1 MDQTEVF
8 ERHRLRRKLRWW
20 RLLTI
25 IIVVIGLV
33 SVTLSSSPNLIAGDH
48 IARVEIIGVIQDD
61 DELISR
67 LEAIADDDNAKAL
80 VVTISSP
87 GGTTFGGER
96 IYNAIKRVSDKKPVV
111 ADVRTM
117 AASAGYMI
125 AAASNHIVA
134 GEASIVGSIGVIF
147 QYPQVSKLLDK
158 IGVSMEEIKSTPL
171 KAEPSPFHPASE
183 EAVAMINS
191 MVTDSYDWFVDIVA
205 ENRKLTRIDA
215 LKLSDGS
222 IFTGRQAAKNG
233 LVDSL
238 GGIAEIR
245 SYLSEKGIEAELE
258 ILDRPA
264 PDISSSNIFSFAL
277 PNIIQRYLGVEQ
289 STLGKLLGEKK
300 LFLDGLLSFWQIAE
314 N

>member
-1 MDQTEVF
+1 MDQQDVF

-25 IIVVIGLV
+25 LAVIIGIV
-33 SVTLSSSPNLIAGDH
+33 SLTISNDNSLITGDH

-61 DELISR
+61 DELIAR
-67 LEAIADDDNAKAL
+67 LDAIGDDSNAKAL
-80 VVTISSP
+80 IVTISSP
-87 GGTTFGGER
+87 GGTTYGGER
-96 IYNAIKRVSDKKPVV
+96 IYKAIKRVSDKKPVV

-125 AAASNHIVA
+125 AAASHHIVA

-158 IGVSMEEIKSTPL
+158 IGVSMEEIKSAPL

-183 EAVAMINS
+183 EAVAMINN
-191 MVTDSYDWFVDIVA
+191 MVVDSYDWFIDIVA
-205 ENRKLTRIDA
+205 ENRKLSRQDT

-238 GGIAEIR
+238 GGTAEIR
-245 SYLSEKGIEAELE
+245 TYLSEKNIKKELK
-258 ILDRPA
+258 IVDWPA
-264 PDISSSNIFSFAL
+264 PDISSPNFLSLAL
-277 PNIIQRYLGVEQ
+277 PNIVQRYLGVEQ
-289 STLGKLLGEKK
+289 YSLGELLSEKK
-300 LFLDGLLSFWQIAE
+300 LFLDGLLSFWQISD
-314 N
+314 

>member
-1 MDQTEVF
+1 MNQQDVF
-8 ERHRLRRKLRWW
+8 ERYRLRRKLRWW

-25 IIVVIGLV
+25 VAVIIGIV
-33 SVTLSSSPNLIAGDH
+33 SITLSSSNNLIAGDH

-67 LEAIADDDNAKAL
+67 LEAIENDPKAKAL
-80 VVTISSP
+80 IVTISSP
-87 GGTTFGGER
+87 GGTTYGGER
-96 IYNAIKRVSDKKPVV
+96 IYKAIKRISDKKPVV
-111 ADVRTM
+111 ADIRTM

-158 IGVSMEEIKSTPL
+158 IGVSMEEIKSSPL

-183 EAVAMINS
+183 EAIAMINN
-191 MVTDSYDWFVDIVA
+191 MVVDSYDWFVDIVA
-205 ENRKLTRIDA
+205 ENRELSRQDT

-238 GGIAEIR
+238 GGMAEIR
-245 SYLSEKGIEAELE
+245 AYLGEENVEKELE
-258 ILDRPA
+258 IIDWPA
-264 PDISSSNIFSFAL
+264 PDISSTNFLSLSLPSFV
-277 PNIIQRYLGVEQ
+277 QQYLGVEQ
-289 STLGKLLGEKK
+289 SSIGKLLGEKK
-300 LFLDGLLSFWQIAE
+300 LFLDGLLSFWQIGD
-314 N
+314 

>member
-1 MDQTEVF
+1 MDQQDVF

-25 IIVVIGLV
+25 LAVIIGIV
-33 SVTLSSSPNLIAGDH
+33 SLTISNDNSLITGDH

-61 DELISR
+61 DELIAR
-67 LEAIADDDNAKAL
+67 LDAIGDDSNAKAL
-80 VVTISSP
+80 IVTISSP
-87 GGTTFGGER
+87 GGTTYGGER
-96 IYNAIKRVSDKKPVV
+96 IYKAIKGVSDKKPVV

-125 AAASNHIVA
+125 AAASHHIVA

-158 IGVSMEEIKSTPL
+158 IGVSMEEIKSAPL

-183 EAVAMINS
+183 EAVAMINN
-191 MVTDSYDWFVDIVA
+191 MVVDSYDWFIDIVA
-205 ENRKLTRIDA
+205 ENRKLSRQDT

-238 GGIAEIR
+238 GGMAEIR
-245 SYLSEKGIEAELE
+245 TYLSEKNIKKELK
-258 ILDRPA
+258 IVDWPA
-264 PDISSSNIFSFAL
+264 PDISSPNFLSLAL
-277 PNIIQRYLGVEQ
+277 PNIVQRYLGVEQ
-289 STLGKLLGEKK
+289 YSLGELLGEKK
-300 LFLDGLLSFWQIAE
+300 LFLDGLLSFWQISD
-314 N
+314 

>member
-1 MDQTEVF
+1 MDQQDVF

-25 IIVVIGLV
+25 LAVIIGIV
-33 SVTLSSSPNLIAGDH
+33 SLTISNDNSLITGDH

-61 DELISR
+61 DELIAR
-67 LEAIADDDNAKAL
+67 LDAIGDDSNAKAL
-80 VVTISSP
+80 IVTISSP
-87 GGTTFGGER
+87 GGTTYGGER
-96 IYNAIKRVSDKKPVV
+96 IYKAIKRISDKKPVV

-125 AAASNHIVA
+125 AAASHHIVA

-158 IGVSMEEIKSTPL
+158 IGVSMEEIKSAPL

-183 EAVAMINS
+183 EAVAMINN
-191 MVTDSYDWFVDIVA
+191 MVVDSYDWFIDIVA
-205 ENRKLTRIDA
+205 ENRKLSRQDT

-238 GGIAEIR
+238 GGTAEIR
-245 SYLSEKGIEAELE
+245 TYLSEKNIKKELK
-258 ILDRPA
+258 IVDWPA
-264 PDISSSNIFSFAL
+264 PDISSPNFLSLAL
-277 PNIIQRYLGVEQ
+277 PNIVQRYLGVEQ
-289 STLGKLLGEKK
+289 YSLGELLGEKK
-300 LFLDGLLSFWQIAE
+300 LFLDGLLSFWQISD
-314 N
+314 